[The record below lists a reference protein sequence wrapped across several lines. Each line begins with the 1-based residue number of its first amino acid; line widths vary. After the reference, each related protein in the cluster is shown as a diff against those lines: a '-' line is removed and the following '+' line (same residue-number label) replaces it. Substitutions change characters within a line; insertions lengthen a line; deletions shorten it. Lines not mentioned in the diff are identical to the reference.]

1 MIKVERIIKKY
12 GPQFPWSQILATV
25 ILDLSIWKLIKSEL
39 KTKTS
44 RASKLQR
51 LTSRLQKLDNNYLKY
66 IPTYERQNMKLIN
79 KKH

>member
-1 MIKVERIIKKY
+1 MIKVERMIKKY

-39 KTKTS
+39 KI
-44 RASKLQR
+44 QR
-51 LTSRLQKLDNNYLKY
+51 LTSRLQKIDNNYLKY
-66 IPTYERQNMKLIN
+66 ISTYERQNMKLIN